1 MAVTS
6 GTLTT
11 RPASGTPY
19 QLDNGQVTRASSAL
33 LKHIKAEEKRKA
45 EESTK
50 KDLLAGDD
58 EEEGSDAE
66 ETSAEGTPV
75 WLVLTT
81 KKHIVDKNR
90 LKPGKIPVPHSLNT
104 SPSLSI
110 CVITADPQ
118 RAVKDVIAD
127 PQFPT
132 SLSSRI
138 TKVIGYTKLK
148 DKYKSFESRRQLLA
162 EHDVFLADDR
172 IIMRLVQT
180 LGKIFYKSSKR
191 PIPIRIAEVQKV
203 GGKRVK
209 KEDRKRPPTDEK
221 YSAVASPA
229 VVARE
234 IEKTLSSVPVHL
246 ASAATTSIRVGSA
259 NFTSEKLVENV
270 DAVVQGMTEKF
281 VTKGWRNIKALH
293 LKGANTMAMP
303 IWLASELWVDEG
315 DVRED
320 EDVKT
325 IEDSKKSTSKKRKS
339 IEGSE
344 PAKTKKSKTA
354 EKKEEDDDAE
364 LIASRK
370 AKLQAQKARALS
382 EGDKDAGNKVAAAA
396 GSEGASTAGKKKRK
410 SVSKS

>member
-1 MAVTS
+1 MALSS
-6 GTLTT
+6 GVLTIKPT
-11 RPASGTPY
+11 SGTPY
-19 QLDNGQVTRASSAL
+19 QLNNEQVSRASSAL
-33 LKHIKAEEKRKA
+33 LRHIKSEEEKKA
-45 EESTK
+45 EQSTK
-50 KDLLAGDD
+50 KDLLASNDD
-58 EEEGSDAE
+58 EDDTEEL
-66 ETSAEGTPV
+66 SADGTPV

-90 LKPGKIPVPHSLNT
+90 LKPGKIAVPHSLNT

-110 CVITADPQ
+110 CLITADPQ

-148 DKYKSFESRRQLLA
+148 TKYKSFESRRRLLS

-191 PIPIRIAEVQKV
+191 PVPIRIAEVQKV

-209 KEDRKRPPTDEK
+209 KEDRKRPATDEK

-229 VVARE
+229 VVAKE
-234 IEKTLSSVPVHL
+234 IEKTLASVPVHL
-246 ASAATTSIRVGSA
+246 ASAATTSVRVGSA
-259 NFTSEKLVENV
+259 NFTPEKLVENV
-270 DAVVQGMTEKF
+270 EAVVQGMAEKF
-281 VTKGWRNIKALH
+281 VSKGWRNIKALH

-320 EDVKT
+320 EDPKA
-325 IEDSKKSTSKKRKS
+325 IEASKKPSKKRKS
-339 IEGSE
+339 TEE
-344 PAKTKKSKTA
+344 TEATKPKKSKTA
-354 EKKEEDDDAE
+354 EREDDDDAL

-382 EGDKDAGNKVAAAA
+382 DGDKVNGSKASVTTAPEGAA
-396 GSEGASTAGKKKRK
+396 GSGKKKRK
-410 SVSKS
+410 SGSKS

>member
-6 GTLTT
+6 GVLTIKPT
-11 RPASGTPY
+11 SGTPY
-19 QLDNGQVTRASSAL
+19 QLNNDQVTRASSAL
-33 LKHIKAEEKRKA
+33 LRHIKAEEEKKA
-45 EESTK
+45 VESTK
-50 KDLLAGDD
+50 KDLLANNDD
-58 EEEGSDAE
+58 EEDDDAE
-66 ETSAEGTPV
+66 DSADATPV
-75 WLVLTT
+75 WLVITT

-104 SPSLSI
+104 SPSLRV
-110 CVITADPQ
+110 CLITADPQ

-127 PQFPT
+127 PQFPAT
-132 SLSSRI
+132 LSSRI

-148 DKYKSFESRRQLLA
+148 TKYKSFESRRRLLS

-172 IIMRLVQT
+172 IIMRLVET

-191 PIPIRIAEVQKV
+191 PVPIRIAEVQKV

-229 VVARE
+229 VVAKE
-234 IEKTLSSVPVHL
+234 IEKTLASVPVHL
-246 ASAATTSIRVGSA
+246 ASAATTSVRVGSA
-259 NFTSEKLVENV
+259 NFTPEKLVENV
-270 DAVVQGMTEKF
+270 EAVVQGMAEKF
-281 VTKGWRNIKALH
+281 VSKGWRNIKALH

-320 EDVKT
+320 EDPKA
-325 IEDSKKSTSKKRKS
+325 IEGSKKTSKKRKS
-339 IEGSE
+339 TGEAE
-344 PAKTKKSKTA
+344 PAKSKKPKTA
-354 EKKEEDDDAE
+354 EKEEDDDAE

-382 EGDKDAGNKVAAAA
+382 DGDEVNGSKAAVATAP
-396 GSEGASTAGKKKRK
+396 EGATTSSKKKRK

>member
-6 GTLTT
+6 GVLTIKPT
-11 RPASGTPY
+11 SGTPY
-19 QLDNGQVTRASSAL
+19 QLNNDQVTRASSAL
-33 LKHIKAEEKRKA
+33 LRHIKAEEEKKA
-45 EESTK
+45 LESTK
-50 KDLLAGDD
+50 KDLLANNDD
-58 EEEGSDAE
+58 EDDDDAE
-66 ETSAEGTPV
+66 DSVDATPV
-75 WLVLTT
+75 WLVVTT

-104 SPSLSI
+104 SPSLSV
-110 CVITADPQ
+110 CLITADPQ

-127 PQFPT
+127 PQFPAT
-132 SLSSRI
+132 LSSRI

-148 DKYKSFESRRQLLA
+148 TKYKSFESRRRLLS

-172 IIMRLVQT
+172 IIMRLVET

-191 PIPIRIAEVQKV
+191 PVPIRIAEVQKV

-229 VVARE
+229 VVAKE
-234 IEKTLSSVPVHL
+234 IEKTLASVPVHL
-246 ASAATTSIRVGSA
+246 ASAATTSVRVGSA
-259 NFTSEKLVENV
+259 KFTPEKLVENV
-270 DAVVQGMTEKF
+270 EAVVQGMTEKF
-281 VTKGWRNIKALH
+281 VSKGWRNIKALH

-320 EDVKT
+320 EDPKA
-325 IEDSKKSTSKKRKS
+325 IEGSKKTSKKRKS
-339 IEGSE
+339 TGELQPMQS
-344 PAKTKKSKTA
+344 KKPKTA
-354 EKKEEDDDAE
+354 EKEEDDDAE

-382 EGDKDAGNKVAAAA
+382 DGDKVNGSKAAVATAP
-396 GSEGASTAGKKKRK
+396 EGATTSSKKKRK

>member
-1 MAVTS
+1 MAVSS
-6 GTLTT
+6 GVLTIKPT
-11 RPASGTPY
+11 SGTPY
-19 QLDNGQVTRASSAL
+19 QLNNHQVARASSAL
-33 LKHIKAEEKRKA
+33 LRHIKEEEEKKA
-45 EESTK
+45 EQSTK
-50 KDLLAGDD
+50 KDLLASNDD
-58 EEEGSDAE
+58 EDNTEGS
-66 ETSAEGTPV
+66 SADGSPV

-81 KKHIVDKNR
+81 KKHIVDKHR
-90 LKPGKIPVPHSLNT
+90 LKPGKIAVPYSLNT

-110 CVITADPQ
+110 CLITADPQ

-132 SLSSRI
+132 SLSTRI

-148 DKYKSFESRRQLLA
+148 TKYKSFESRRQLLS

-191 PIPIRIAEVQKV
+191 PVPIRIAEVQKV

-209 KEDRKRPPTDEK
+209 KEDRKRPATDEK

-229 VVARE
+229 VVAKE
-234 IEKTLSSVPVHL
+234 IEGTLASVPVHL
-246 ASAATTSIRVGSA
+246 ASAATTAVRVGSA
-259 NFTSEKLVENV
+259 NFTPEKLVENV
-270 DAVVQGMTEKF
+270 EAVVQGMAEKF
-281 VTKGWRNIKALH
+281 VSKGWRNIKALH

-320 EDVKT
+320 EDPKAIEGPKKT
-325 IEDSKKSTSKKRKS
+325 NKKRKS
-339 IEGSE
+339 IEE
-344 PAKTKKSKTA
+344 PEATESKKSKTA
-354 EKKEEDDDAE
+354 EKEDDDEAL

-382 EGDKDAGNKVAAAA
+382 DGDKQNGSKPAAATAPEGVAA
-396 GSEGASTAGKKKRK
+396 SSKKKRK
-410 SVSKS
+410 SVSKP

>member
-6 GTLTT
+6 AALTIKPT
-11 RPASGTPY
+11 SGTPY
-19 QLDNGQVTRASSAL
+19 QLNNDQVTRASSAL
-33 LKHIKAEEKRKA
+33 LRYIKAEEEKKVLK
-45 EESTK
+45 STK
-50 KDLLAGDD
+50 KDLLANNDD
-58 EEEGSDAE
+58 EDDDVEDSADA
-66 ETSAEGTPV
+66 TPV
-75 WLVLTT
+75 WLVVTT

-104 SPSLSI
+104 SPSLSV
-110 CVITADPQ
+110 CLITADPQ

-127 PQFPT
+127 PQFPAT
-132 SLSSRI
+132 LSSRI

-148 DKYKSFESRRQLLA
+148 AKYKSFESRRRLLS

-172 IIMRLVQT
+172 IIMRLVET

-229 VVARE
+229 VVAKE
-234 IEKTLSSVPVHL
+234 IEKTLASVPVHL
-246 ASAATTSIRVGSA
+246 ASAATTSVRVGSA
-259 NFTSEKLVENV
+259 KFTPEKLVENV
-270 DAVVQGMTEKF
+270 EAVVRGMTDKF
-281 VTKGWRNIKALH
+281 VSKGWRNIKALH

-320 EDVKT
+320 EDPKAL
-325 IEDSKKSTSKKRKS
+325 EASKKVNKKRKS
-339 IEGSE
+339 TGE
-344 PAKTKKSKTA
+344 PEATKSKKPKTA
-354 EKKEEDDDAE
+354 EKEEDDDAA

-370 AKLQAQKARALS
+370 AKLQAQKTRALLD
-382 EGDKDAGNKVAAAA
+382 GDKVNGSKAAVAIAPEEATT
-396 GSEGASTAGKKKRK
+396 SSKKKR
-410 SVSKS
+410 SKS